1 MLSEGVHSLV
11 DTLNELLLLYG
22 LRRAGKAPD
31 PVHPFGYGRELYFW
45 SFIVALLVFAA
56 GAGVSAYEGIQHI
69 RRPEPATNHALSYSV
84 LGISILFEGASWWV
98 ALREFRRTKGKLGYF
113 EAFRRSK
120 DPSTFTVLLE
130 DSAALLGLGFAL
142 IGLVAAQTLD
152 MPVLDGVASLCIAG
166 VLAAT
171 AFLLAR
177 ETKGLLVGEPAHPA
191 VAERIMAVAE
201 TDPDLRRAN
210 GVTTMQM
217 GPEQVVAMLSA
228 EFEDDRKTPQI
239 EACITRIES
248 AVKREYPELV
258 ALFIKPQ
265 TPEVY
270 ASPRGTGRS
279 ACAGMTLR
287 LRPFHLFG
295 ATVPSPFSRACLYRA
310 GLVARRSSDPPRS
323 FYRRPPVEVAPELL
337 NKLLVRDDGRTG
349 RIVEVEAYAGSVDP
363 AAHSYRGQTRARPAC
378 SARPATCMSTSLT
391 ACTGAATLS
400 AAKWVKAWR
409 CCCGPSSRCW
419 AWSACANCVPPR
431 AATTIWPAGPASSRR
446 PSGWTA
452 ASTALIW

>member
-1 MLSEGVHSLV
+1 MSAPTGSRLVIYAALAGNLAIAIAKFIAAGISGSSAMLSEGVHSLV

-31 PVHPFGYGRELYFW
+31 SLHPFGYGRELYFW

-142 IGLVAAQTLD
+142 IGLVAAQALD
-152 MPVLDGVASLCIAG
+152 MPVLDGMASLCIAG

-191 VAERIMAVAE
+191 VAQRIMAVAE

-239 EACITRIES
+239 EACITRIET

-270 ASPRGTGRS
+270 A
-279 ACAGMTLR
+279 
-287 LRPFHLFG
+287 
-295 ATVPSPFSRACLYRA
+295 
-310 GLVARRSSDPPRS
+310 ARRAALAAPP
-323 FYRRPPVEVAPELL
+323 APE
-337 NKLLVRDDGRTG
+337 
-349 RIVEVEAYAGSVDP
+349 
-363 AAHSYRGQTRARPAC
+363 
-378 SARPATCMSTSLT
+378 
-391 ACTGAATLS
+391 
-400 AAKWVKAWR
+400 
-409 CCCGPSSRCW
+409 
-419 AWSACANCVPPR
+419 
-431 AATTIWPAGPASSRR
+431 
-446 PSGWTA
+446 
-452 ASTALIW
+452 